1 MSKIPKDSDSSVQRE
16 IENIV
21 RVELENRLGYQL
33 KTEPLEV
40 ANGIFVE
47 IDAYNEEEKIL
58 IEIYAGIDSVKSG
71 QLKKVMTDA
80 YKLNFVEKRLEW
92 KGCKKILCF
101 VDDKVRSYF
110 DSEKNWYS
118 LSLKEFGII
127 TEIVNLS
134 EVEYVKLKEAK
145 KKQFR

>member
-1 MSKIPKDSDSSVQRE
+1 MGKTPKDSDSSVQRE
-16 IENIV
+16 IETIV
-21 RVELENRLGYQL
+21 REKLANKFSCQFN
-33 KTEPLEV
+33 TEPLKIDE
-40 ANGIFVE
+40 GIFVE

-58 IEIYAGIDSVKSG
+58 IEIYAGIDSVKPG

-80 YKLNFVEKRLEW
+80 YKLNFVEKRLELR
-92 KGCKKILCF
+92 GCKKILCF

-118 LSLKEFGII
+118 LSLREFGII

-134 EVEYVKLKEAK
+134 EVEYAKLKEAK